1 MWMDDK
7 VGWKGMLVQKEG
19 PGYGASVAREESA
32 NTMMLGAIRSKTIT
46 EIRRETPT
54 YMSAIHIAVDSLA
67 LSPILASKK

>member
-1 MWMDDK
+1 
-7 VGWKGMLVQKEG
+7 MLVQKEG

-54 YMSAIHIAVDSLA
+54 HKSAIESSSRQLGAVSHTR
-67 LSPILASKK
+67 K

>member
-1 MWMDDK
+1 MAREAETN
-7 VGWKGMLVQKEG
+7 GR
-19 PGYGASVAREESA
+19 GYGASVAKEGSTSTE
-32 NTMMLGAIRSKTIT
+32 MLGAIRSTTIT